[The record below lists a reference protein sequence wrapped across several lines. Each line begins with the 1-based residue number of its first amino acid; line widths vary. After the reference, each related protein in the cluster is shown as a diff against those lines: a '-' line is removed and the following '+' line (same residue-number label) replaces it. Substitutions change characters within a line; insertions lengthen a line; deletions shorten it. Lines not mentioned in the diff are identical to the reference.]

1 MKGRWD
7 SLRIRS
13 PRAGVTYREGA
24 LRRSGRKQAE
34 GWSRT
39 SCVREDMADERAGRN
54 DTSGVVVVARTL
66 EKFERLNPSA
76 CPSLEFPL
84 SLLL

>member
-1 MKGRWD
+1 M
-7 SLRIRS
+7 
-13 PRAGVTYREGA
+13 
-24 LRRSGRKQAE
+24 RRYGRKQAE
-34 GWSRT
+34 GWSLT

-54 DTSGVVVVARTL
+54 DTSGVVVVARKLASL
-66 EKFERLNPSA
+66 EEFERLNPSG